1 MHEPVRV
8 SYSRKRAHERLS
20 PAQPQVTVL
29 EGALAPQKTVSQ
41 WPAFNQRH
49 SFLYFSQHLVKVK
62 QHMSD
67 REYSPRKQATHG
79 IRAGP
84 PSSHSDATTL
94 LPVIQRML
102 CEQSPKHTS
111 PYLPMAQKS
120 LLTKERRISSS
131 PDARFLSKTCI
142 YFSFLC
148 LCQELSR
155 IFDISV
161 SFQLSKNI
169 LVDLLGRKWL
179 RHHRMSTKVT

>member
-1 MHEPVRV
+1 
-8 SYSRKRAHERLS
+8 
-20 PAQPQVTVL
+20 
-29 EGALAPQKTVSQ
+29 
-41 WPAFNQRH
+41 
-49 SFLYFSQHLVKVK
+49 
-62 QHMSD
+62 MSD

-131 PDARFLSKTCI
+131 PDARFLSKTQGHH
-142 YFSFLC
+142 FSFLR

-155 IFDISV
+155 IFNISV